1 MHVVRQSHSLHY
13 IRVWLLYSSCISPIQ
28 SSEQRNVTRLPSIF
42 YFYILVVYPKLR
54 AAQCDQT
61 SFATV
66 ARGISPASGSRRCVR
81 QNVAKCATN
90 MSKCNKQHKYLAKYI
105 PFNKFLLVLF
115 SLLYNKQPLK
125 QIGNISP
132 TACKPKSTREQFQ
145 CQRQI
150 IFTSSAA
157 CPVSNANLC
166 WSVTLLN

>member
-1 MHVVRQSHSLHY
+1 M
-13 IRVWLLYSSCISPIQ
+13 
-28 SSEQRNVTRLPSIF
+28 
-42 YFYILVVYPKLR
+42 LR

-105 PFNKFLLVLF
+105 PFNKFLFVLF

-157 CPVSNANLC
+157 CPVDRQCPVSNANFR